1 MIGIIVAAS
10 VIAVVFIVMAAVI
23 PVIKQD
29 VQMQI
34 RPDSVF
40 ANSTDSTSIRFSVM
54 CDYND
59 GDLWRV
65 EAFKNDQLY
74 GYKNVNF
81 TFDRNQ
87 EKIINIEYLL
97 ANTIVPSQEVNGSN
111 LVFQDGDTYTL
122 RIYFRN
128 MGDTDTIDW
137 YTEQDF
143 VFEAMS

>member
-10 VIAVVFIVMAAVI
+10 VIAVIFVVMAAVI

-29 VQMQI
+29 VAMSI
-34 RPDSVF
+34 RPDSVM
-40 ANSTDSTSIRFSVM
+40 ANSTDSTSIRFNIM

-65 EAFKNDQLY
+65 EAFKNGDLY

-81 TFDRNQ
+81 TFVRNE
-87 EKIINIEYLL
+87 EKTINIEYLL
-97 ANTIVPSQEVNGSN
+97 ANTIVPSGEVNDSK
-111 LVFQDGDTYTL
+111 LVFQDGETYTL

-128 MGDTDTIDW
+128 VGDTDTLDLFD
-137 YTEQDF
+137 ELEF
-143 VFEAMS
+143 VFEEMS